1 MRVLKLQAL
10 VPITLL
16 PSFLGAGKA
25 ILLNRI
31 IHGDHERKIAV
42 IVSIDGA
49 SV

>member
-1 MRVLKLQAL
+1 MRVLN
-10 VPITLL
+10 TG
-16 PSFLGAGKA
+16 PSFYNAIIGAGKA